1 MLDCAYLILLCS
13 CKTNVGQI
21 ESVVYETGT
30 SYSFSS
36 QPDLYLL
43 ETACAFLEPLDVRV
57 EQVQFWG
64 VWVDAGFSNSPVFS
78 EVSIEM
84 H

>member
-1 MLDCAYLILLCS
+1 MFDCAYLILLCS

-21 ESVVYETGT
+21 ESVVCETGT

-43 ETACAFLEPLDVRV
+43 EIACGFLEPPDVRV
-57 EQVQFWG
+57 EQVLFLG
-64 VWVDAGFSNSPVFS
+64 CMG
-78 EVSIEM
+78 
-84 H
+84 